1 MPAIVGLSVN
11 LNRELGVSY
20 LASPP
25 VISDLPASPGPG
37 VVVARLE
44 DDLLAA
50 RLAVHGALPAVVRRQ
65 GGRYV
70 LPSGSSDPPGT
81 LGLLALHPVLPLH
94 PVEED
99 EAGDE
104 AEVEEEHHDHRGYDG
119 RLGTADVAGV
129 SDI

>member
-1 MPAIVGLSVN
+1 MLS
-11 LNRELGVSY
+11 
-20 LASPP
+20 A
-25 VISDLPASPGPG
+25 DLPGRPGPG
-37 VVVARLE
+37 VVVGRLE

-70 LPSGSSDPPGT
+70 LPSGSPDPPGT

-99 EAGDE
+99 EACDQ
-104 AEVEEEHHDHRGYDG
+104 AEVEEQHHDNRRYDC
-119 RLGTADVAGV
+119 RLGTADVARV

>member
-20 LASPP
+20 LASAP

-37 VVVARLE
+37 VVVGRLE

-50 RLAVHGALPAVVRRQ
+50 RLAVQSASLPVVVRRQ
-65 GGRYV
+65 RRWDV
-70 LPSGSSDPPGT
+70 LPPGPRAA
-81 LGLLALHPVLPLH
+81 LRLLALHPVLPLH

-119 RLGTADVAGV
+119 RLGTADVARV
-129 SDI
+129 SDV